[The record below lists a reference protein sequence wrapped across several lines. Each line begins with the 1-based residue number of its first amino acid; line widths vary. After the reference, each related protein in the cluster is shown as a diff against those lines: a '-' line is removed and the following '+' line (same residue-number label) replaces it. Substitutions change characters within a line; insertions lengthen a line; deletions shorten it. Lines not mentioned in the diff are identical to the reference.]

1 MEAID
6 NLIDN
11 DTMVWSV
18 LWFRQSEDVARTTGV
33 LLTPGLVTKWL
44 VVSMWDQKRGHK
56 LSGRK
61 LKVDENGRGDS
72 TSDAHRVEQ

>member
-44 VVSMWDQKRGHK
+44 VVSMWDQKRGH
-56 LSGRK
+56 S
-61 LKVDENGRGDS
+61 
-72 TSDAHRVEQ
+72 